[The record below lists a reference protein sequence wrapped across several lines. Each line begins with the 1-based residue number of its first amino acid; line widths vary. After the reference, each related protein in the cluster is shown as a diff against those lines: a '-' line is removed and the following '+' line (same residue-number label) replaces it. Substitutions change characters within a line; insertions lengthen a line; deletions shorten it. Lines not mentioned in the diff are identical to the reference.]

1 MRIKWLD
8 QAEPAWVCCAGF
20 HCVAGVVAIHAEWRN
35 QQGPVD
41 ADRIQIVNLLMSSLD
56 NARHRYDKVSA
67 QNEELQRRVD
77 ELERENK
84 ELRDNS
90 LSSR

>member
-1 MRIKWLD
+1 MNCCT
-8 QAEPAWVCCAGF
+8 PASSRSSPIGNCASK
-20 HCVAGVVAIHAEWRN
+20 VTRRGVTVTMGRREHN
-35 QQGPVD
+35 VD

-67 QNEELQRRVD
+67 QN
-77 ELERENK
+77 
-84 ELRDNS
+84 